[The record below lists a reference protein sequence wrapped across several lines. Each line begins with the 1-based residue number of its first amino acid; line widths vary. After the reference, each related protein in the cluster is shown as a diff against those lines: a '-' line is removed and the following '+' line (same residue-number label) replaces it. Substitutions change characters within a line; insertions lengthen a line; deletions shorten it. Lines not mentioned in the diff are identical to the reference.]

1 MGADKREKRI
11 NVFYI
16 YHFAINY
23 LRNFW
28 SLSA

>member
-16 YHFAINY
+16 YHFTINY
-23 LRNFW
+23 WRN
-28 SLSA
+28 S